1 MPPRP
6 SREQPGPHAAA
17 TRKARQ
23 RDPLGFSG
31 PRPSPD
37 ARRILLARA
46 LRGFADGL
54 VSVLL
59 AGYLIGI
66 GFTPVQ
72 VGAIVTATLL
82 GSAALTIVLGL
93 AGHRLERR
101 RILLGAS
108 VLMLATGLGF
118 AGITAFWPLLAIAVL
133 GTLNPSAGDVSVFL
147 PAEQAALAQTTAAR
161 DRTGMFAWYN
171 VGGNFAG
178 ALGALATGAP
188 WLLAK
193 AGGAGS
199 DRPNRLGFVLYSAIA
214 VVTGI
219 VYRRLGRSV
228 ETGRDAIGGSLARSR
243 RIVVQLAALFSLDS
257 FGGGFVVQSLLALWL
272 YRRFDLS
279 PSATAG
285 IFFATGIL
293 GALSQLVSPPLA
305 ARIGLVRTMVYTHLP
320 ANLLLVA
327 AGLVPSAPLAITCLL
342 LRAALSQMDVPA
354 RQALVM
360 AVVPPE
366 ERAAAASVTNV
377 PRSLAAALPPLFA
390 GMMLDRSAV
399 GWPLVCGGLLKAAY
413 DLLLLAQFRAV
424 AARGDGHEDE
434 AADQLEQ

>member
-1 MPPRP
+1 MPSRP
-6 SREQPGPHAAA
+6 SREQPGSQVAAIPGG
-17 TRKARQ
+17 RQ
-23 RDPLGFSG
+23 VDPPASSV
-31 PRPSPD
+31 PRPTPD

-59 AGYLIGI
+59 AGYLTAI

-118 AGITAFWPLLAIAVL
+118 AGITAFWPLLAVAVL

-147 PAEQAALAQTTAAR
+147 PAEQAALAQTTAPR
-161 DRTGMFAWYN
+161 DRTSMFAWYN
-171 VGGNFAG
+171 VAGNFAG
-178 ALGALATGAP
+178 GLGALASAAP
-188 WLLAK
+188 WLLAHG
-193 AGGAGS
+193 GGAGS
-199 DRPNRLGFVLYSAIA
+199 DTPDRVGFVVYSAIA
-214 VVTGI
+214 VATAI
-219 VYRRLGRSV
+219 VYRRLGSSV
-228 ETGRDAIGGSLARSR
+228 ETGRDAAGGPLARSR

-257 FGGGFVVQSLLALWL
+257 FGGGFVVQSLLVLWL

-285 IFFATGIL
+285 VFFATSVL
-293 GALSQLVSPPLA
+293 GGLSQLLSPLLA
-305 ARIGLVRTMVYTHLP
+305 IRIGLVRTMVYTHLP

-327 AGLVPSAPLAITCLL
+327 AGLVPSAPLAIICLL

-360 AVVPPE
+360 AVVPPA

-390 GMMLDRSAV
+390 GLMLDRSAV
-399 GWPLVCGGLLKAAY
+399 GWPLVCGGVLKAAY
-413 DLLLLAQFRAV
+413 DLLLLAQFHAV
-424 AARGDGHEDE
+424 TAHGEE
-434 AADQLEQ
+434 